1 MPPDIRSEASTLAN
15 SDGVVSYAITGTGPA
30 VLAIQGAGLIGRGWQ
45 PQVDSLSSQFRF
57 ITFDNRGIGASHRG
71 KGPLTIERMALDAL
85 AVMDAAG
92 VDRVHLLGHSMGGLI
107 AQHLALTH
115 RARVAS
121 LALLCTFA
129 DGARATR
136 LSSRM
141 LLLALRSRIGT
152 RTMRRNGML
161 QMIMPVDYIR
171 RHDSAALA
179 RDLGELFGRDL
190 ADQPT
195 IVYEQLR
202 AMSRYSALVRLGELS
217 NIPTL
222 VVSARHDPIAP
233 PALGREIASRI
244 SGAQF
249 VEFDDASHAV
259 TIQLAGQVNDLL
271 CDHLLKAESQSAARS
286 ARGQPPA
293 CVI

>member
-1 MPPDIRSEASTLAN
+1 MIGISDTPGAHAEVRTAAT
-15 SDGVVSYAITGTGPA
+15 SDGDISYAIAGTGPA
-30 VLAIQGAGLIGRGWQ
+30 VLAIQGAGLIGDAWQ
-45 PQVDSLSSQFRF
+45 PQVDGLSSQFRF
-57 ITFDNRGIGASHRG
+57 ITVDNRGIGGSHRG
-71 KGPLTIERMALDAL
+71 RAPLTIERMALDAL

-136 LSSRM
+136 LSGRM

-152 RTMRRNGML
+152 RPMRRNGML
-161 QMIMPVDYIR
+161 HMIMPADYLR
-171 RHDSAALA
+171 RHDAAALA
-179 RDLGELFGRDL
+179 RDVGEIFGRDL
-190 ADQPT
+190 ADQPK
-195 IVYEQLR
+195 IVYQQLR
-202 AMSRYSALVRLGELS
+202 AMSRYSALARLGELS

-259 TIQLAGQVNDLL
+259 TIQLAGQVNALV
-271 CDHLLKAESQSAARS
+271 CDHMLKAESSWPHCR
-286 ARGQPPA
+286 
-293 CVI
+293 VI